1 MAVDKIAMVS
11 LPVSDQERAKLF
23 YVEKLGFTVIADYIM
38 GNAEAG
44 ERAGNRWVM
53 LLPPGGG
60 VSITLTTWFEDLRPG
75 VMKIS
80 LSTSDVEK
88 TYQELKSKGVQP
100 NNEISDAPWGK
111 WFSVDDPDGNNW
123 LIVQNHQQPDL

>member
-1 MAVDKIAMVS
+1 MTVDKIAMIS
-11 LPVSDQERAKLF
+11 LPVSDQERAKSF
-23 YVEKLGFTVIADYIM
+23 YVDKLGFTVIADYIM

-75 VMKIS
+75 AMKMS

-88 TYQELKSKGVQP
+88 TYQELEFKGVQP

-111 WFSVDDPDGNNW
+111 WFSIDDPDGNNW
-123 LIVQNHQQPDL
+123 LIVQTPEQP

>member
-1 MAVDKIAMVS
+1 MAIDKIAMVS
-11 LPVSDQERAKLF
+11 LPVNDQERARSF

-44 ERAGNRWVM
+44 DRAGNRWVM
-53 LLPPGGG
+53 LVPPGGG
-60 VSITLTTWFEDLRPG
+60 VSITLTTWFEDLQPG
-75 VMKIS
+75 VMKMS

-88 TYQELKSKGVQP
+88 TYQDLLSKGVKP

-111 WFSVDDPDGNNW
+111 WFSIDDPDGNNW
-123 LIVQNHQQPDL
+123 LIVQTSPAF

>member
-1 MAVDKIAMVS
+1 MTVDKIAMVS
-11 LPVSDQERAKLF
+11 LPVSDQERAKSF
-23 YVEKLGFTVIADYIM
+23 YVDKLGFTVIADYVM

-75 VMKIS
+75 VMKMS
-80 LSTSDVEK
+80 LSTYDVEK
-88 TYQELKSKGVQP
+88 TYQELKTKDVQT
-100 NNEISDAPWGK
+100 NNEISNAPWGK
-111 WFSVDDPDGNNW
+111 WFSIDDPDGNNW
-123 LIVQNHQQPDL
+123 LIVENRPGQ

>member
-11 LPVSDQERAKLF
+11 LPVSDQERAKSF
-23 YVEKLGFTVIADYIM
+23 YVEKFGFTVVADYIM

-60 VSITLTTWFEDLRPG
+60 VSITLTTWFEDLKPG
-75 VMKIS
+75 TMKMS

-88 TYQELKSKGVQP
+88 TYQELKSKGVKP
-100 NNEISDAPWGK
+100 INEISDAPWGK
-111 WFSVDDPDGNNW
+111 WFSIDDPDGNNW
-123 LIVQNHQQPDL
+123 LIVQNAP

>member
-1 MAVDKIAMVS
+1 MTIDKIAMVS
-11 LPVSDQERAKLF
+11 LPVSDQERAKSF
-23 YVEKLGFTVIADYIM
+23 YVEKLGFTVLADYVM

-53 LLPPGGG
+53 LVPPGGG

-75 VMKIS
+75 VMKMS

-88 TYQELKSKGVQP
+88 TYQELKAKGVEP
-100 NNEISDAPWGK
+100 INDISDAPWGK

-123 LIVQNHQQPDL
+123 LIVQTSSQF

>member
-11 LPVSDQERAKLF
+11 LPVSDQERAKSF
-23 YVEKLGFTVIADYIM
+23 YVEKLGFTVVADYIM

-60 VSITLTTWFEDLRPG
+60 VSITLTTWFEDLKPG
-75 VMKIS
+75 TMKMS

-88 TYQELKSKGVQP
+88 TYQELKSKGVKP
-100 NNEISDAPWGK
+100 INEISDAPWGK

-123 LIVQNHQQPDL
+123 LIVQNAP

>member
-1 MAVDKIAMVS
+1 MAIDKIAMVS
-11 LPVSDQERAKLF
+11 LPVNDQERAKSF

-44 ERAGNRWVM
+44 DRAGNRWVM

-60 VSITLTTWFEDLRPG
+60 VSITLTTWFEDLHPG
-75 VMKIS
+75 EMKMS

-88 TYQELKSKGVQP
+88 TYQELQSKGVKP
-100 NNEISDAPWGK
+100 NSEISDAPWGK
-111 WFSVDDPDGNNW
+111 WFSIDDPDGNNW
-123 LIVQNHQQPDL
+123 LIVQNPEQPR